1 MSTTSTPPLAYDT
14 ESHSYIS
21 ATIKDSH
28 QSVDDASS
36 VISSIIEACPI
47 KIIFHGQ
54 IGHDSMAN
62 EIVFRVEGEEH
73 QRRAEQARDWLMEHA
88 EEHGGVANIQVMVFK
103 RRAKR

>member
-14 ESHSYIS
+14 VSHSYIS

-28 QSVDDASS
+28 QDVAS
-36 VISSIIEACPI
+36 VISAMIEACPI
-47 KIIFHGQ
+47 KMIFHGQ